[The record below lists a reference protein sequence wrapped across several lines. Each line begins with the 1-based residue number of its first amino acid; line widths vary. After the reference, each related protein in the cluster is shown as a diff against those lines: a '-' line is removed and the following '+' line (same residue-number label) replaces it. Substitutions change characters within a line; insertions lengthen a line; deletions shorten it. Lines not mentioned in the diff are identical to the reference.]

1 MSPLAQTAVY
11 AAGAL
16 LSRAAP
22 LLTLPLLTHGLSP
35 ADYGRLEMLAMI
47 AEIGGMLAGGG
58 LAAGVF
64 RFAAGA
70 DPAERRREGAR
81 ALGLAL
87 ALTATALAASLAAAP
102 LLAPRLPVPV
112 PTDEL
117 RLAALGFALA
127 ACIETPLALLR
138 VEGRAL
144 RLTLLTLARLGLHVA
159 LLWAAL
165 SAGLGV
171 TGALAAGAA
180 ASAALAL
187 ALVAGAGRDAGI
199 ALPRGTDL
207 RRHLSFAGP
216 VMAAGLATLAWT
228 TADRWMAAGFGA
240 ESLAVYALAIKAAL
254 FVKLAVRPYEMW
266 WEGARMRLAAGPD
279 GPAALGRAAAFGA
292 ALSLAAGAGM
302 ALLGPHLLR
311 LVTPQA
317 YHGAAAL
324 LPLAALAGAAHA
336 AGAFAE
342 AGLFLRRTGYAL
354 LGANLAT
361 AAAALALYAA
371 LIPVWGL
378 EGALIARAAAF
389 ALRIALFLSIGRA
402 LAPALPWAR
411 LAALVG
417 LTLGLAAAFAGAG
430 PAAGVA
436 AAAVAALAPFAL
448 GLGPRRTETPS

>member
-1 MSPLAQTAVY
+1 MNPLAQTGVY

-22 LLTLPLLTHGLSP
+22 LLTLPLLTHGLAP
-35 ADYGRLEMLAMI
+35 TEYGRLEMLAVI

-70 DPAERRREGAR
+70 DPAARRREGAR

-87 ALTATALAASLAAAP
+87 GFTVLTLAAALAVAP
-102 LLAPRLPVPV
+102 LLAPRLPVAV
-112 PTDEL
+112 DTAEL

-144 RLTLLTLARLGLHVA
+144 RLTLMTLARLVLHVA

-171 TGALAAGAA
+171 AGALAAGAA

-187 ALVAGAGRDAGI
+187 ALLAGAARRTGI
-199 ALPRGTDL
+199 ALPKGAQL
-207 RRHLSFAGP
+207 RRHLAFAGP
-216 VMAAGLATLAWT
+216 VTAAGLATLAWT
-228 TADRWMAAGFGA
+228 TADRWMTAGFGP

-266 WEGARMRLAAGPD
+266 WEGARMRLAAGPQ
-279 GPAALGRAAAFGA
+279 GPDALGRAAAFGV
-292 ALSLAAGAGM
+292 ALSLASGAAM
-302 ALLGPHLLR
+302 ALLGPDLLR
-311 LVTPQA
+311 FATPEA
-317 YHGAAAL
+317 YHGVAAL
-324 LPLAALAGAAHA
+324 LPLAALAGATHA

-371 LIPVWGL
+371 LIPAWGL
-378 EGALIARAAAF
+378 EGALMARAAAF
-389 ALRIALFLSIGRA
+389 ALRIALFLALGRA

-411 LAALVG
+411 LAALAV
-417 LTLGLAAAFAGAG
+417 LSLGLAACFAGAG

-436 AAAVAALAPFAL
+436 AAAMAALAPFAL
-448 GLGPRRTETPS
+448 GLCPRRMETTA